1 MADAGSVFDPL
12 GTASS
17 LQQLLRWP
25 LLVMLRLFGFSPS
38 RLLKNPTFD
47 AGADG
52 KFDYDARNI
61 E

>member
-1 MADAGSVFDPL
+1 
-12 GTASS
+12 
-17 LQQLLRWP
+17 
-25 LLVMLRLFGFSPS
+25 MLFHLFPTQDTS